1 MKLKILAVL
10 VAMILFAGCGSEKNF
25 YTNGHFEVGK
35 DIPAGVYVVVGKDG
49 TLTVR
54 STADLNADNIIF
66 GDFWTLGM
74 LPRFYLELEDGEFV
88 DVSGKKIYPVANA
101 PKINS
106 DEKISAG
113 QYKVGVDIPAGEYK
127 ITPLQ
132 RDFVYFFVTK
142 TPRAIEA
149 ISSNITPTS
158 GDIVNAGRLSDT
170 AQAVV
175 LDGQY
180 LTLFNCE
187 AEFVR
192 AVDAPEKI
200 LDLGMTLDEFK
211 QKFHTSA
218 VAGSVRELDAVQIQT
233 GAVQDVFT
241 QKFSPQLIIQGA
253 LDKSTGRV
261 KEVWL
266 IAQLQ
271 NFIVPE
277 QAQKTFATMI
287 LASDPDLLIR
297 DAADVAAELHLTEN
311 LSTLKKGNA
320 ETVRGRLRCTA
331 ILLQDDVVQLIVS
344 PKDL

>member
-1 MKLKILAVL
+1 
-10 VAMILFAGCGSEKNF
+10 MILFAGCGSEKNF

-35 DIPAGVYVVVGKDG
+35 DIPAGVYVVVGRDG

-66 GDFWTLGM
+66 GGFFTLWA

-101 PKINS
+101 PKIET
-106 DEKISAG
+106 DGKISSG
-113 QYKVGVDIPAGEYK
+113 QYKAGVDIPAGEYK

-132 RDFVYFFVTK
+132 SGSVYFFVTK
-142 TPRAIEA
+142 TPQAIE
-149 ISSNITPTS
+149 SNITAMP
-158 GDIVNAGRLSDT
+158 GDIVNVGRLSGT

-180 LTLFNCE
+180 LTLFNCD

-218 VAGSVRELDAVQIQT
+218 VGNIRDLNAVQIQT

-277 QAQKTFATMI
+277 QVHKTFATMI

-297 DAADVAAELHLTEN
+297 DAAGVVVELHLTEN
-311 LSTLKKGNA
+311 LSALKTGNA